1 MFARYAGY
9 SAIDFK
15 PELYFIMFLS
25 FLVKLTDLM
34 NLANI
39 LHSLTHEPRKAKDP
53 TLKLRAQLYSACYT
67 VIKITGKHFKLVYRL
82 L

>member
-9 SAIDFK
+9 SAFDFK
-15 PELYFIMFLS
+15 PPGIILYCV
-25 FLVKLTDLM
+25 LVKLTDLM

-53 TLKLRAQLYSACYT
+53 TLSYISCVHNYIVPVIQLL
-67 VIKITGKHFKLVYRL
+67 K
-82 L
+82 